1 MEKTHVARLVRNANL
16 NHHGTLF
23 AGETAQWMVE
33 ACFVAAAK
41 KNGRADNVVCINVQ
55 GMQFTKPVG
64 NGDIVDIESFV
75 AYAGS
80 TSLTVVGRIFSSR
93 HPGVCILETA
103 VTFVTLGD
111 DGHPA
116 PHGIAVGRP
125 GDDEMRHYWDKFDR
139 KRNKYRTTHTAEDE

>member
-1 MEKTHVARLVRNANL
+1 MQMTQVSRLVRHANL

-33 ACFVAAAK
+33 ACFVAASK
-41 KNGRADNVVCINVQ
+41 KNGRADNVVCVNVQ
-55 GMQFTKPVG
+55 GLHFSKPVG

-80 TSLTVVGRIFSSR
+80 SSLTVVGRIFTSR
-93 HPGVCILETA
+93 YPGLCILETA

-111 DGHPA
+111 DGNPA
-116 PHGIAVGRP
+116 PHGIVIERP
-125 GDDEMRHYWDKFDR
+125 EDPEMQAYWDKFDR
-139 KRNKYRTTHTAEDE
+139 KRKKHRAKIVDEEE